1 MPSLKF
7 PNNISLNYYYAFDD
21 QATVMDASYFPMNNI
36 QGNIITSVVF
46 DSTQSSP
53 PYRHVKYIDLDQPLE
68 GKTTPFLDSLKPFTI
83 DITMNLDVMDADTYF
98 DKNRVFFSIGQP
110 IAGKTGGVITVGTNA
125 EDTANKRRPVIGF
138 LNENLSL
145 KAPPINTSIELDSSG
160 TYSFKLVFNPQT
172 EGNNRLILFMKKGTD
187 SFVTQSHGYG
197 LSINFNYNVTKP
209 RLYLN
214 TSGWTNEYGW
224 DNTFDYA
231 YGTLTEQSL
240 IVTNGVVY
248 SQEFLIDSLSSVVF
262 EQPEMSQPEGIA
274 ADSEV
279 ASSDTNLEIYL

>member
-1 MPSLKF
+1 MPTLEF
-7 PNNISLNYYYAFDD
+7 PNNIASNFYFAFY
-21 QATVMDASYFPMNNI
+21 QEATIMDTSYFPMNNME
-36 QGNIITSVVF
+36 GTNITSVVF
-46 DSTQSSP
+46 NSP
-53 PYRHVKYIDLDQPLE
+53 ENFPYRHVKYIDLDQPVE
-68 GKTTPFLDSLKPFTI
+68 GKTTPFLDSLNTFTI

-197 LSINFNYNVTKP
+197 LSINFN
-209 RLYLN
+209 
-214 TSGWTNEYGW
+214 
-224 DNTFDYA
+224 
-231 YGTLTEQSL
+231 
-240 IVTNGVVY
+240 
-248 SQEFLIDSLSSVVF
+248 
-262 EQPEMSQPEGIA
+262 
-274 ADSEV
+274 
-279 ASSDTNLEIYL
+279 

>member
-1 MPSLKF
+1 MSDFGGLTLLGTSETF
-7 PNNISLNYYYAFDD
+7 DNISSADANGNHEVNPNNISLNYYYAFDD

-53 PYRHVKYIDLDQPLE
+53 PYRHVKYIDLDQP
-68 GKTTPFLDSLKPFTI
+68 FLDSLKPFTI

-98 DKNRVFFSIGQP
+98 DKSRVFFSIGQP

-145 KAPPINTSIELDSSG
+145 KAPPINTSIELNSSG

-172 EGNNRLILFMKKGTD
+172 EGNN
-187 SFVTQSHGYG
+187 
-197 LSINFNYNVTKP
+197 P
-209 RLYLN
+209 
-214 TSGWTNEYGW
+214 
-224 DNTFDYA
+224 
-231 YGTLTEQSL
+231 SL
-240 IVTNGVVY
+240 DV
-248 SQEFLIDSLSSVVF
+248 
-262 EQPEMSQPEGIA
+262 P
-274 ADSEV
+274 
-279 ASSDTNLEIYL
+279 